1 MNTDLVLYDPN
12 GVTFLTGISPRE
24 RAEEIAE
31 IVAPG
36 RAHAA

>member
-1 MNTDLVLYDPN
+1 MNTELVLYDPN
-12 GVTFLTGISPRE
+12 GFTFLTDVAPRG
-24 RAEEIAE
+24 RAEEIAG